1 MSCQWSWITSSI
13 LERNEVNKVLMA
25 VSHLTAG
32 ATFLT
37 YQMTRSCRRPLI
49 RHPSH
54 PNRGSPEAIHPNPSF
69 IRIAT
74 FEGIVSYLM
83 GSYGDN
89 HAVYIY
95 IYVCIYILYIGY
107 MNYSYNMFKATSS
120 PRTLSTHVFWHL
132 SILFLCFPHLW
143 DPFSGL
149 DTHGIGSYLKNR
161 MTIPSISPET
171 SYKSLK

>member
-1 MSCQWSWITSSI
+1 MWRSTRRSFAPTRTKPCNSRHMSCQWSWITSSI

-89 HAVYIY
+89 HDVYIY
-95 IYVCIYILYIGY
+95 ICVYIYIVYWLYELLVQYVQGNFISE
-107 MNYSYNMFKATSS
+107 NAEYSCVLTFIYLVFVF
-120 PRTLSTHVFWHL
+120 STPLRSF
-132 SILFLCFPHLW
+132 
-143 DPFSGL
+143 
-149 DTHGIGSYLKNR
+149 
-161 MTIPSISPET
+161 
-171 SYKSLK
+171 